1 MKSLN
6 AWVIPL
12 KNNKGITVTNVL
24 QKNQVS
30 VVSNQIKYE

>member
-6 AWVIPL
+6 VWVIPL